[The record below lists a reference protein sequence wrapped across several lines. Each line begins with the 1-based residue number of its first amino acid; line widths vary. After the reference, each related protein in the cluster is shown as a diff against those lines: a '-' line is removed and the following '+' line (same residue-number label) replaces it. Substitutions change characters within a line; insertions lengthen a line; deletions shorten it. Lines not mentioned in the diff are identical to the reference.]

1 MLTLF
6 ILCNYNKLDL
16 VFIEYDNILLF
27 LMREREREREIERG
41 ILVWS
46 HSRIFQ
52 SYGDVTITCEGLQH
66 MANV

>member
-27 LMREREREREIERG
+27 LMRERERLREG
-41 ILVWS
+41 
-46 HSRIFQ
+46 F
-52 SYGDVTITCEGLQH
+52 
-66 MANV
+66 